1 MSAQSSSETLAIL
14 FAIEQSVID
23 RDLAAAE
30 ENFDAVIDE
39 IQALL
44 VAPPKAKSPAKTA
57 RLAHLMMI
65 QAHEVCQDENAP
77 AEIKVYYAWFGA
89 EQTVGEAENAAP
101 GKDNLA
107 EILSR
112 IETIRKREGLAQGE
126 YWERGNGPA
135 DFQEL
140 DDEFEE
146 VLGRIRDTVFT
157 FVLRR
162 YRLDAQA
169 ELFERDRVEFEV
181 QREVGRRFIAPAH
194 KQTPDADQVM
204 DEFFEDQ
211 YGPDALR
218 RVHQRLVALRGDEE
232 G

>member
-1 MSAQSSSETLAIL
+1 MSAQTSSQTLAIL
-14 FAIEQSVID
+14 FAIDQSVID
-23 RDLAAAE
+23 RDLADAE
-30 ENFDAVIDE
+30 ENFDAVIEE

-44 VAPPKAKSPAKTA
+44 VIPPKSKTPEKAA

-65 QAHEVCQDENAP
+65 QAHEVCDDEDAP
-77 AEIKVYYAWFGA
+77 PEIKAYYAWFGA

-107 EILSR
+107 DILAR
-112 IETIRKREGLAQGE
+112 IEAIRQREGMAQGE
-126 YWERGNGPA
+126 YWEPGDGPA

-140 DDEFEE
+140 DDEFEK
-146 VLGRIRDTVFT
+146 VLARIRDTVFT

-162 YRLDAQA
+162 YRLDQQA
-169 ELFERDRVEFEV
+169 DLFERDRVEFEI

-194 KQTPDADQVM
+194 KQTPDLDQVM

-211 YGPDALR
+211 FGADALK

-232 G
+232 A